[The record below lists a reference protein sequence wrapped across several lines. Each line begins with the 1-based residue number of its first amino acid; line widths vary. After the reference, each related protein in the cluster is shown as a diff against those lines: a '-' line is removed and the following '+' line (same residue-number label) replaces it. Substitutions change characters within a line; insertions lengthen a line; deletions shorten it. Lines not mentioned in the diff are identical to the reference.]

1 MTRLQGMRHSRF
13 WSNRNCRYG
22 TIIVG
27 LILLMA
33 IIGPLFAP
41 YDPTQQ
47 NLEQILQPPS
57 LKHIC
62 GTDFYGRDLLSRLL
76 HGSRISL
83 GVSLSATFL
92 TMLIG
97 IVLGLLAG
105 YFRGWLDKFLM
116 RIVDILL
123 GFPRLFIILLIVGIS
138 RSTLLMTIVVLA
150 GFSWMEIARLVR
162 AETRSILTT
171 NYLMAAQALGLNHF
185 RLIIAYILPNLRGML
200 LTSTNL
206 LIASMLTIESSLSF
220 LGLGVNEPN
229 ASWGTLLSQ
238 GRLDPTGAWW
248 VALFAGIAI
257 IITVVGF
264 NLLGDGLNQIQSESR
279 T

>member
-1 MTRLQGMRHSRF
+1 MTRFRGMRCSRF

-22 TIIVG
+22 TITVG
-27 LILLMA
+27 LILLIA

-76 HGSRISL
+76 YGSRISL

-97 IVLGLLAG
+97 TVLGLLAG

-116 RIVDILL
+116 RIVDMLL

-162 AETRSILTT
+162 AETHSILTT
-171 NYLMAAQALGLNHF
+171 NYLKAAQALGLNHF

-238 GRLDPTGAWW
+238 GRIDPTGAWW